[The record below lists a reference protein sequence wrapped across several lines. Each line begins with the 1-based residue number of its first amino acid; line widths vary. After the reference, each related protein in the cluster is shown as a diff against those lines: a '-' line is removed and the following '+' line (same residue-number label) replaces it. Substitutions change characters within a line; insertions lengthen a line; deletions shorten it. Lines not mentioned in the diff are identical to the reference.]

1 MLRLCILYVL
11 KKKNRNII
19 LYARQEKIGKDLEK
33 LLGNFGKFSMYV
45 DLFAVYIS

>member
-1 MLRLCILYVL
+1 MRLYISYVL
-11 KKKNRNII
+11 KEKNRNII

-45 DLFAVYIS
+45 DLFAVDIS